1 MSFYTFKVE
10 INKQTYNKNLYKFCE
25 YFEDIIKAIIYTVK
39 TKTYKIIVKSEEPK
53 FQNKLIMKA
62 SEIFKDLKYEKDY
75 KTYRISEIK
84 FNELERKCYDCM
96 VSCINPKMFLY
107 YCRHYAY
114 SPEEELEYKFNINY
128 LSILIFDILYNFKLS
143 DIDEIICWYALFF
156 EFMEQDDHEDFINS
170 CIARYWDEEHKVINI
185 RKMNGAI
192 DENKRIPEEYII
204 NESCIDISEIPDVYV
219 FDVIRFTQ
227 KLNVDVNRAVMYYDQ
242 KINKMEDKTIKVV
255 NKFKESEIIDDEIY
269 ISIPKEKE
277 NSIIKNTIF
286 DNEEEEE
293 DDYEYEEDEYED
305 EEYFEIMRTR
315 RIKKSFMINN

>member
-10 INKQTYNKNLYKFCE
+10 INKQTYSKNLYKFCE

-39 TKTYKIIVKSEEPK
+39 TKTYKIIVKSGESN

-107 YCRHYAY
+107 YCKHYAY

-128 LSILIFDILYNFKLS
+128 LSILIFDIIYNFKLS
-143 DIDEIICWYALFF
+143 DIDEIICWYVLFY
-156 EFMEQDDHEDFINS
+156 EFLEEDNHEDFINS

-204 NESCIDISEIPDVYV
+204 NESCIDISEIPDV

-227 KLNVDVNRAVMYYDQ
+227 KINISVYRAIEYYDQ
-242 KINKMEDKTIKVV
+242 KINEIEDETIKVA
-255 NKFKESEIIDDEIY
+255 NKLKETEIIDDDIY

-293 DDYEYEEDEYED
+293 DDYEYEEDDYEY
-305 EEYFEIMRTR
+305 EEYFEILRTR

>member
-53 FQNKLIMKA
+53 FQNKIIMKA
-62 SEIFKDLKYEKDY
+62 SKIFKDLKYEKDY
-75 KTYRISEIK
+75 KTYRISEDK
-84 FNELERKCYDCM
+84 FRNLERKSYDCLL
-96 VSCINPKMFLY
+96 SCNNPKMFLY

-204 NESCIDISEIPDVYV
+204 NESCIDISEIPDIYV

-227 KLNVDVNRAVMYYDQ
+227 KINVDVDRAVMYYDQ
-242 KINKMEDKTIKVV
+242 KINKMGDETIKVV

-286 DNEEEEE
+286 DNEE
-293 DDYEYEEDEYED
+293 DEYED
-305 EEYFEIMRTR
+305 EEEEYFEIIRTR

>member
-53 FQNKLIMKA
+53 FQNKIIMKA
-62 SEIFKDLKYEKDY
+62 SKIFKDLKYEKDY
-75 KTYRISEIK
+75 KTYRISEDK
-84 FNELERKCYDCM
+84 FRNLERKSYDCLL
-96 VSCINPKMFLY
+96 SCNNPKMFLY

-192 DENKRIPEEYII
+192 DENKRILEEYII
-204 NESCIDISEIPDVYV
+204 NESCIDISEIPDIYV

-227 KLNVDVNRAVMYYDQ
+227 KINVDVDRAVMYYDQ
-242 KINKMEDKTIKVV
+242 KINKMGDETIKVV

-286 DNEEEEE
+286 DNEE
-293 DDYEYEEDEYED
+293 DEYED
-305 EEYFEIMRTR
+305 EEEEYFEIIRTR

>member
-1 MSFYTFKVE
+1 MSYYTFKVE
-10 INKQTYNKNLYKFCE
+10 INKQTYSKNLYKFCE

-53 FQNKLIMKA
+53 FQNKIIMKA
-62 SEIFKDLKYEKDY
+62 SKIFKDLKYKKDY
-75 KTYRISEIK
+75 KTYCISEVK

-114 SPEEELEYKFNINY
+114 SPEEELEYKFNIDY

-170 CIARYWDEEHKVINI
+170 CIARYWDEEHKIINI

-204 NESCIDISEIPDVYV
+204 NESCIDISEIPDIYV

-227 KLNVDVNRAVMYYDQ
+227 KINVDVFRAIDYYDQ
-242 KINKMEDKTIKVV
+242 KINKMEDKTLKVV

-286 DNEEEEE
+286 DNEE
-293 DDYEYEEDEYED
+293 DEYEEED
-305 EEYFEIMRTR
+305 EEYFEIIRTR

>member
-10 INKQTYNKNLYKFCE
+10 INKQTYDKNLYKFCE

-53 FQNKLIMKA
+53 FQNKIIMKA
-62 SEIFKDLKYEKDY
+62 SKIFKDLKYEKDY
-75 KTYRISEIK
+75 KTYRISEDK
-84 FNELERKCYDCM
+84 FRNLERKSYDCLL
-96 VSCINPKMFLY
+96 SCNNPKMFLY

-192 DENKRIPEEYII
+192 DENKRILEEYII
-204 NESCIDISEIPDVYV
+204 NESCIDISEIPDIYV

-227 KLNVDVNRAVMYYDQ
+227 KINVDVDRAVMYYDQ
-242 KINKMEDKTIKVV
+242 KINKMGDETIKVV

-286 DNEEEEE
+286 DNEE
-293 DDYEYEEDEYED
+293 DEYED
-305 EEYFEIMRTR
+305 EEEEYFEIIRTR

>member
-1 MSFYTFKVE
+1 
-10 INKQTYNKNLYKFCE
+10 
-25 YFEDIIKAIIYTVK
+25 
-39 TKTYKIIVKSEEPK
+39 
-53 FQNKLIMKA
+53 MKA
-62 SEIFKDLKYEKDY
+62 SEIFKDLKYNKNY
-75 KTYRISEIK
+75 KIYRISEVK

-114 SPEEELEYKFNINY
+114 SPEEELNYKFNINY

-192 DENKRIPEEYII
+192 DENKRIPEKYII
-204 NESCIDISEIPDVYV
+204 DESCIDISEIPDI

-227 KLNVDVNRAVMYYDQ
+227 KINISVYRDIDYYDQ
-242 KINKMEDKTIKVV
+242 KINEIEDKIQ
-255 NKFKESEIIDDEIY
+255 ESEIIDDDIY

-277 NSIIKNTIF
+277 NSIIENIIF
-286 DNEEEEE
+286 DNEK
-293 DDYEYEEDEYED
+293 ED
-305 EEYFEIMRTR
+305 EEYFEIIRIR

>member
-1 MSFYTFKVE
+1 MSFYVFKVE

-53 FQNKLIMKA
+53 FQNKIIMKA
-62 SEIFKDLKYEKDY
+62 SKIFKDLKYKKDY
-75 KTYRISEIK
+75 KTYRISEDK
-84 FNELERKCYDCM
+84 FRNLERKSYDCLL
-96 VSCINPKMFLY
+96 SCNNPKMFLY

-204 NESCIDISEIPDVYV
+204 NESCIDISEIPDIYV

-227 KLNVDVNRAVMYYDQ
+227 KINVDVDRAVMYYDQ
-242 KINKMEDKTIKVV
+242 KINKMGDETIKVV

-286 DNEEEEE
+286 DNEE
-293 DDYEYEEDEYED
+293 DEYED
-305 EEYFEIMRTR
+305 EEEEYFEIIRTR

>member
-10 INKQTYNKNLYKFCE
+10 INKQTYSKNLYKFCE

-39 TKTYKIIVKSEEPK
+39 TKTYKIIVKSGESNFK
-53 FQNKLIMKA
+53 NKLIMKA
-62 SEIFKDLKYEKDY
+62 SETFKDLKYNKDY

-107 YCRHYAY
+107 YCKHYAY
-114 SPEEELEYKFNINY
+114 SPEEELEYKFNIDY

-204 NESCIDISEIPDVYV
+204 NESCIDISEIPDI

-227 KLNVDVNRAVMYYDQ
+227 KINISVYRAIDYYDQ
-242 KINKMEDKTIKVV
+242 KINEIEDKIQ
-255 NKFKESEIIDDEIY
+255 ESEIIDDNIY

-277 NSIIKNTIF
+277 NSIIENIIF
-286 DNEEEEE
+286 DNEEDEEE
-293 DDYEYEEDEYED
+293 
-305 EEYFEIMRTR
+305 EEYSEIMRIR